1 MDTIRKDNLSGLY
14 FRNHAS
20 EEQAGHSFPVFLT
33 TTPLWRKI
41 IVPLWAYSACLQDG
55 AIRLRRGAGHFGD
68 PMKKVIT
75 YGTFDMFHNG
85 HLNILKRAKAYGDY
99 LIVGVT
105 GENYDLGRG
114 KLSVHETLAERIK
127 SVEETGLADQI
138 IVEEY
143 LGQKIYDIRRYG
155 VDVLVIGDDW
165 RGKFDHLN
173 AYCQVVYLPRTQ
185 GVSSA
190 QIRRDTFGQY
200 RIGVITDTADAEEV
214 AEESAAA
221 ACFSVTGV
229 YSENASVA
237 AEFSRRNRI
246 AAEPTLEGL
255 LGGSDVLFV
264 HASLE
269 KRASY
274 IREALLQSIHVIAE
288 APFAATL
295 REQKE
300 LLKLADENGV
310 LLAEDLVMPHI
321 YTFNQLL
328 WIARGG
334 LIGPVRS
341 VRAGIRDLGDPE
353 CPRERLLAAVLCPVL
368 KVLGTGI
375 RKISFDGA
383 ELKLEF
389 VNQPAEDGSAPLGTA
404 PEAVAMVQI
413 GEDADELLEITGDTG
428 TIRSGKRWWRGDFF
442 EIVRPGKPDPERYA
456 ANYDGNGLKYVL
468 KDFGDAL
475 RSGNRRPV
483 TLSKEESERL
493 SEITEVLKQ

>member
-1 MDTIRKDNLSGLY
+1 
-14 FRNHAS
+14 
-20 EEQAGHSFPVFLT
+20 
-33 TTPLWRKI
+33 
-41 IVPLWAYSACLQDG
+41 
-55 AIRLRRGAGHFGD
+55 
-68 PMKKVIT
+68 MKKVIT

-127 SVEETGLADQI
+127 SVKETGLADQI

-143 LGQKIYDIRRYG
+143 LGQKIADIRRYG

-190 QIRRDTFGQY
+190 QIRHDTFGQY
-200 RIGVITDTADAEEV
+200 RIGVITDTADAAEIS
-214 AEESAAA
+214 EESAAA
-221 ACFSVTGV
+221 ACFSISGV
-229 YSENASVA
+229 YSDNASVA
-237 AEFSRRNRI
+237 AKFSMKNRV
-246 AAEPTLEGL
+246 AAEPTLAGL
-255 LGGSDVLFV
+255 LGGSDILFI
-264 HASLE
+264 HTSLE
-269 KRASY
+269 KRAAY

-288 APFAATL
+288 APFASTL
-295 REQKE
+295 KEQKE

-310 LLAEDLVMPHI
+310 LLAEDLAMPHI
-321 YTFNQLL
+321 YIFNQLL
-328 WIARGG
+328 WITRGG

-353 CPRERLLAAVLCPVL
+353 YSAESLLSAVLCPVL
-368 KVLGTGI
+368 KILGTNI
-375 RKISFDGA
+375 RKISGDGS

-389 VNQPAEDGSAPLGTA
+389 VNPPAADGNEALGTA
-404 PEAVAMVQI
+404 PEAVAVVQI
-413 GEDADELLEITGDTG
+413 GEGADEALEITGDTG
-428 TIRSGKRWWRGDFF
+428 TIRAGRRWWRGDYF
-442 EIVRPGKPDPERYA
+442 EIERPGKPDPERYCT
-456 ANYDGNGLKYVL
+456 NYDGSGLKYLL

-475 RSGNRRPV
+475 RTGNRRPV
-483 TLSKEESERL
+483 TLTEEESERL
-493 SEITEVLKQ
+493 AEIVEVFNQ

>member
-1 MDTIRKDNLSGLY
+1 
-14 FRNHAS
+14 
-20 EEQAGHSFPVFLT
+20 
-33 TTPLWRKI
+33 
-41 IVPLWAYSACLQDG
+41 
-55 AIRLRRGAGHFGD
+55 
-68 PMKKVIT
+68 MKKVIT

-127 SVEETGLADQI
+127 SVKETGLADQI

-143 LGQKIYDIRRYG
+143 LGQKIADIRRYG

-190 QIRRDTFGQY
+190 QIRHDTFGQY
-200 RIGVITDTADAEEV
+200 RIGVITDTADAAEIS
-214 AEESAAA
+214 EESAAA
-221 ACFSVTGV
+221 ACFSISGV
-229 YSENASVA
+229 YSDNASVA
-237 AEFSRRNRI
+237 AKFSMKNRV
-246 AAEPTLEGL
+246 AAEPTLAGL
-255 LGGSDVLFV
+255 LGGSDILFT
-264 HASLE
+264 HTSLE
-269 KRASY
+269 KRAAY

-288 APFAATL
+288 APFASTL
-295 REQKE
+295 KEQKE

-310 LLAEDLVMPHI
+310 LLAEDLAMPHI
-321 YTFNQLL
+321 YIFNQLL
-328 WIARGG
+328 WITRGG

-353 CPRERLLAAVLCPVL
+353 YSAESLLSAVLCPVL
-368 KVLGTGI
+368 KILGTNI
-375 RKISFDGA
+375 RKISGDGS

-389 VNQPAEDGSAPLGTA
+389 VNPPAADGNEALGTA
-404 PEAVAMVQI
+404 PEAVAVVQI
-413 GEDADELLEITGDTG
+413 GEGADEALEITGDTG
-428 TIRSGKRWWRGDFF
+428 TIRAGRRWWRGDYF
-442 EIVRPGKPDPERYA
+442 EIERPGKPDPERYCT
-456 ANYDGNGLKYVL
+456 NYDGSGLKYLL

-475 RSGNRRPV
+475 RTGNRRPV
-483 TLSKEESERL
+483 TLTEEESERL
-493 SEITEVLKQ
+493 AEIVEVFNQ